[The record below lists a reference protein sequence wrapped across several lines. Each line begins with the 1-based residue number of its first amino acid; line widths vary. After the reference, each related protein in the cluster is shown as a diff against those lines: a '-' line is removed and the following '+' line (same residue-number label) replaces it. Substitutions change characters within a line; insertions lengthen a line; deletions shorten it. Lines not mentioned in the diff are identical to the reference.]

1 MDELMELT
9 GLMPHPVDEWERMLR
24 FVSLTKEDKSAMVTT
39 VETLLRAA
47 PKLVEDTYNYLQSV
61 PETAAVLGWE
71 QGFDLAHLQERRRF
85 FTLWVARTIGM
96 DFGADFAM
104 YMFRAGRLHAGHGP
118 RAIHV
123 PETYVTGSIGL
134 VQAAFAAAIASE
146 MQDAA
151 IVARALAG
159 WGKYLAVQL
168 NQMTMGYR
176 AARAVDSGAIPVQFS
191 VFGRL
196 RPLVGRNE
204 MTVRAGDG
212 ACVSEILRKF
222 FDYAPQTRSEAL
234 DRVWR
239 DAVPSKPDSLWPE
252 IVPVYLPKSNWRVL
266 LNGRELRYNGG
277 LGVPVRAGDQVAL
290 FPPGR

>member
-1 MDELMELT
+1 MEDSMELT
-9 GLMPHPVDEWERMLR
+9 GLMPHPAEEWERMLR
-24 FVSLTKEDKSAMVTT
+24 FVSLTKDDKSAMVTT
-39 VETLLRAA
+39 VEALLRAA
-47 PKLVEDTYNYLQSV
+47 PKLVEDTYHYLQSV

-71 QGFDLAHLQERRRF
+71 QGFDAAHLQERRRF
-85 FTLWVARTIGM
+85 FAIWVARTIGL

-104 YMFRAGRLHAGHGP
+104 YLFRAGRFHAAHGP

-146 MQDAA
+146 IQDATM
-151 IVARALAG
+151 VARALAG
-159 WGKYLAVQL
+159 WAKYLSVQL

-176 AARAVDSGAIPVQFS
+176 AARAVDTGAIPVQLS

-196 RPLVGRNE
+196 RPLLGRNE
-204 MTVRAGDG
+204 MTVRAGEV
-212 ACVSEILRKF
+212 ALVSDILRKF

-234 DRVWR
+234 DRVWHETL
-239 DAVPSKPDSLWPE
+239 PSKPDSVWPE
-252 IVPVYLPKSNWRVL
+252 IVPVYLPKNNWRL
-266 LNGRELRYNGG
+266 MLNGRELRYNGG
-277 LGVPVRAGDQVAL
+277 VSVPVCANDQVAL

>member
-9 GLMPHPVDEWERMLR
+9 GLMPHPADEWERMLR
-24 FVSLTKEDKSAMVTT
+24 FVALTKEDKSAMVAT
-39 VETLLRAA
+39 VEALLRAA
-47 PKLVEDTYNYLQSV
+47 PKLVEDTYNYLQRV

-71 QGFDLAHLQERRRF
+71 QGFDQAHLQERRRF
-85 FTLWVARTIGM
+85 FTVWVARTIGM
-96 DFGADFAM
+96 DFGEDFAM
-104 YMFRAGRLHAGHGP
+104 YLFRAGKFHAAHGP

-134 VQAAFAAAIASE
+134 VQAAFAAAIAAE
-146 MQDAA
+146 IQDAA

-159 WGKYLAVQL
+159 WAKYLSVQL

-176 AARAVDSGAIPVQFS
+176 AARAVDSGAVTVQFS

-196 RPLVGRNE
+196 RPLLGRNV
-204 MTVRAGDG
+204 MTVRADEGGLASD
-212 ACVSEILRKF
+212 ILRKF
-222 FDYAPQTRSEAL
+222 FDYAPQTRGEAL
-234 DRVWR
+234 DRIWR
-239 DAVPSKPDSLWPE
+239 EALPSKPDALWPE
-252 IVPVYLPKSNWRVL
+252 IVPVYLPKSNWRVM

-277 LGVPVRAGDQVAL
+277 LGVPVHAGDEVAL

>member
-1 MDELMELT
+1 MDDLMELT
-9 GLMPHPVDEWERMLR
+9 GLTPHPVEEWERMLR
-24 FVSLTKEDKSAMVTT
+24 FVSLTQDDKFAMVAT

-61 PETAAVLGWE
+61 PETAKVLGWE

-85 FTLWVARTIGM
+85 FTVWVARTIGL

-104 YMFRAGRLHAGHGP
+104 TMFRAGKLHAGHGP

-123 PETYVTGSIGL
+123 PENYVTGSIGL
-134 VQAAFAAAIASE
+134 VQATFAAAMAAEI
-146 MQDAA
+146 QDAT

-176 AARAVDSGAIPVQFS
+176 VARAVDSGTIPVQFS

-204 MTVRAGDG
+204 MTVRAGEG
-212 ACVSEILRKF
+212 ALVSDILRKF
-222 FDYAPQTRSEAL
+222 FDYAPQTRIEAL
-234 DRVWR
+234 DRVWHETL
-239 DAVPSKPDSLWPE
+239 PSKPDSLWPE
-252 IVPVYLPKSNWRVL
+252 IVPVYLPKNNWRVL

-277 LGVPVRAGDQVAL
+277 VGVPVRADDQVAL